1 VARRAN
7 NTARKSQ
14 SRDRKP
20 VKSAPIAD
28 ATAIPDNPIEADGEP
43 IELVFGLVAPTGVD
57 LGKVYES
64 LKAQLKTV
72 NYELVV
78 VRLSALITP
87 YLLGKTP
94 SFTSEYDRIKTLM
107 DHGTLLREKTSQHD
121 IVARLGVAQIRVIR
135 KEATGDDYKPR
146 RRVAYV
152 VSSFK
157 RPEEV
162 DLFRQIYGKAFTL
175 ISVYSPRQ
183 CRIDDLAKRLRASI
197 PKGKKPGELAVQLI
211 ERDYEEE
218 GRKLGQRLGKTFP
231 LADYFVTVESKS
243 ELDGHLQRLV
253 QLTFGHPYLSP
264 TKDEQGMFFAQAAAL
279 RSLDLSRQVGAAIVD
294 DDGAVLSTG
303 CNEVPKFGGG
313 LYWNDDPN
321 VTRDYELGYDSN
333 VSIKAEILEDAIDR
347 MRKKQWLATT
357 LSSQSNKELA
367 DHALFGDE
375 PFLKNSLMYDV
386 IEFGR
391 AVHAEAAAISEAA
404 RRGVRLKG
412 ARLFCTTFP
421 CHICAR
427 HIVASGINEVV
438 FIEPYEKSR
447 TGELYSDSVSVE
459 PREPSTKRANF
470 EAFVGVAPRR
480 YMDFFQSSSDR
491 KKATGKIFEMDEIA
505 DIPRIKR
512 IVLTYLLIEDMVVRE
527 TKPALKSKRK
537 GDPS

>member
-1 VARRAN
+1 MTKRASSLS
-7 NTARKSQ
+7 RKSLGRVRQ
-14 SRDRKP
+14 IKEGDLDG
-20 VKSAPIAD
+20 D
-28 ATAIPDNPIEADGEP
+28 ATNPAENPLEANGDP

-57 LGKVYES
+57 LGKVYDS
-64 LKAQLKTV
+64 LKSQLKTV
-72 NYELVV
+72 NYEVVV
-78 VRLSALITP
+78 VRLSTLISP
-87 YLLGKTP
+87 YLVGKTP
-94 SFTSEYDRIKTLM
+94 AFSSEYDRISKLM
-107 DHGTLLREKTSQHD
+107 DHGTLLREKTGQKD
-121 IVARLGVAQIRVIR
+121 IVARLGVAQIRVAR

-197 PKGKKPGELAVQLI
+197 PKGKKPSELAVQLV

-218 GRKLGQRLGKTFP
+218 GRKLGQRLGRTFP

-243 ELDGHLQRLV
+243 DLDEHLERLV

-264 TKDEQGMFFAQAAAL
+264 TKDEQGMFFAQASAF

-294 DDGAVLSTG
+294 DDGAILSTG
-303 CNEVPKFGGG
+303 CNEVPKYGGG
-313 LYWNDDPN
+313 LYWNDDPH
-321 VTRDYELGYDSN
+321 VSRDYERGYDSN
-333 VSIKAEILEDAIDR
+333 VLIKAEILEDAIDR
-347 MRKKQWLATT
+347 MRQNKWLSET
-357 LSSQSNKELA
+357 LSKQSNKFLA
-367 DHALFGDE
+367 EDALFGNE

-391 AVHAEAAAISEAA
+391 AVHAEAAAIAEAA
-404 RRGVRLKG
+404 RRGVSLKG
-412 ARLFCTTFP
+412 SRLFCTTFP

-427 HIVASGINEVV
+427 HIVASGIDEVV

-491 KKATGKIFEMDEIA
+491 KKVNGKILEMDEIA
-505 DIPRIKR
+505 NIPRIRR
-512 IVLTYLLIEDMVVRE
+512 IVLTYLLIEDMVIRE
-527 TKPALKSKRK
+527 TKPVPKSKRK
-537 GDPS
+537 GDHS